1 MNISSY
7 LGKGVSKVTNQ
18 FLTQSPEIQTI
29 IKGFNLT
36 KSLFVSSILVGEA
49 YTGKKTLIRYLFP
62 TILFVDGNDQET
74 VEQMLEEH
82 NELVIYHFE
91 KLKNIENLNFEN
103 KRIIAVSNYISNE
116 KTIDALFAFI
126 YKMPPLRERPEDIL
140 LLSEYFS
147 KEVKSNLM
155 ISEPIKVNS
164 NKLDIS
170 ANIHSLKR
178 SLYRQAFKYTCD
190 DQDIQEILYQYLL
203 DNMEGNND
211 YKKYLSLYEK
221 PLIDAGLK
229 KYGSQLKLS
238 NILGINRN
246 TLRKKIYELD
256 ID

>member
-1 MNISSY
+1 M
-7 LGKGVSKVTNQ
+7 VDQ
-18 FLTQSPEIQTI
+18 FLTQSPKVQAI

-62 TILFVDGNDQET
+62 TILFADGNDQQT
-74 VEQMLEEH
+74 VEQMLENH
-82 NELVIYHFE
+82 NELVIYNFE
-91 KLKNIENLNFEN
+91 KLKNIENLNFDN
-103 KRIIAVSNYISNE
+103 KRIVAISNYISNE

-126 YKMPPLRERPEDIL
+126 YQMPSLKERPEDIAL
-140 LLSEYFS
+140 LTKHFS

-155 ISEPIKVNS
+155 INDDIVVNS
-164 NKLDIS
+164 SKLDIS
-170 ANIHSLKR
+170 ANNHSLKR
-178 SLYRQAFKYTCD
+178 SLYQKAFKYTCN
-190 DQDIQEILYQYLL
+190 DQDIQDILYQYLL

-211 YKKYLSLYEK
+211 YKEYLALYEK

-229 KYGSQLKLS
+229 KFGSQLKLS

-246 TLRKKIYELD
+246 TLRKKIYELG